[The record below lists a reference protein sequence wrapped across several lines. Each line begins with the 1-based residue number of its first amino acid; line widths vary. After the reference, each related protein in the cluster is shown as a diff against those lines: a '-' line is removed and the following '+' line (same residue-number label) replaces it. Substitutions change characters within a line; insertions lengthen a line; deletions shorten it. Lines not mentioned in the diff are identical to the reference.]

1 MLKSTSVNHTKTYVH
16 VSKVVKLG
24 WRLVW
29 QNFAAFTNNNERGRS
44 TNLNVSTCFG
54 FIFFVR
60 LIETF
65 NLI

>member
-16 VSKVVKLG
+16 VSKVVKVG

-29 QNFAAFTNNNERGRS
+29 QNFVAFTNNNERGRS

>member
-29 QNFAAFTNNNERGRS
+29 QNFVAFTNNYERGRS
-44 TNLNVSTCFG
+44 TNLHVFWVY
-54 FIFFVR
+54 FFVR